1 MKNAIVFNPA
11 KLNSKYYDGKI
22 NNYNK
27 TLNAFVVSGDIL
39 NVVFGAPQSGINKIS
54 LSAQSEKAYRY
65 SHSRGYDI
73 EYDKKI
79 FSHSMRA
86 VIKALE

>member
-27 TLNAFVVSGDIL
+27 TLNAL
-39 NVVFGAPQSGINKIS
+39 S
-54 LSAQSEKAYRY
+54 LVE
-65 SHSRGYDI
+65 
-73 EYDKKI
+73 I
-79 FSHSMRA
+79 F
-86 VIKALE
+86 

>member
-39 NVVFGAPQSGINKIS
+39 NVVFGDPQSGIRIGSGLDAGLGIVPNGVHDYI
-54 LSAQSEKAYRY
+54 EKHNGGLIR
-65 SHSRGYDI
+65 R
-73 EYDKKI
+73 
-79 FSHSMRA
+79 
-86 VIKALE
+86 

>member
-1 MKNAIVFNPA
+1 M
-11 KLNSKYYDGKI
+11 
-22 NNYNK
+22 
-27 TLNAFVVSGDIL
+27 
-39 NVVFGAPQSGINKIS
+39 NVVFGDPQSGINKIS

-86 VIKALE
+86 VIKALEKR